1 MGQTRRPSRRSC
13 VFGFGSIR
21 LCHRIYFDCRWR
33 FHYQCIRHSMKNNKK
48 IEVLAFCV
56 TGTSVE
62 WLEPV
67 KDSLDLAVSPGGI
80 FLDWTEFAIS
90 WRLRSQEILTEI
102 AKKERSWLNMTEVNF
117 LALKELIPGSPLD
130 EWDDLRLRNVN
141 QAWSQLR
148 PWPDTF
154 QALRKLNQTYKTFAV
169 SNCDD
174 AMLATITKNLQ
185 LPWENLISAQKA
197 QAYKPE
203 EAFYKFVI
211 SETGVTPDKI
221 LFVSSSLSDLQGA
234 SLSSMKTAYIK
245 RVEEFGYYEN
255 LNSINEEHD
264 FEIDDLVQLAN
275 QL

>member
-1 MGQTRRPSRRSC
+1 
-13 VFGFGSIR
+13 
-21 LCHRIYFDCRWR
+21 
-33 FHYQCIRHSMKNNKK
+33 MKNNEK

-80 FLDWTEFAIS
+80 FLDWTEFTIS

-102 AKKERSWLNMTEVNF
+102 TKKERSWLNMTEVNF

-130 EWDDLRLRNVN
+130 EWDDLRLRNLN

-221 LFVSSSLSDLQGA
+221 LFVSSNLSDLQGA

>member
-1 MGQTRRPSRRSC
+1 
-13 VFGFGSIR
+13 
-21 LCHRIYFDCRWR
+21 
-33 FHYQCIRHSMKNNKK
+33 MKNNEK

-80 FLDWTEFAIS
+80 FLDWTEFTIS

-102 AKKERSWLNMTEVNF
+102 TKKERSWLNMTEVNF

-130 EWDDLRLRNVN
+130 EWDDLRLRNLN

-154 QALRKLNQTYKTFAV
+154 QALRTLNQAYKTFAV

-174 AMLATITKNLQ
+174 AMLSTITKNLQ

-221 LFVSSSLSDLQGA
+221 LLVSSNLSDLQGA
-234 SLSSMKTAYIK
+234 SLSGMKTAYIK
-245 RVEEFGYYEN
+245 RVEEFGYYEVP
-255 LNSINEEHD
+255 NSINEEHD
-264 FEIDDLVQLAN
+264 FELDDLVHLAN